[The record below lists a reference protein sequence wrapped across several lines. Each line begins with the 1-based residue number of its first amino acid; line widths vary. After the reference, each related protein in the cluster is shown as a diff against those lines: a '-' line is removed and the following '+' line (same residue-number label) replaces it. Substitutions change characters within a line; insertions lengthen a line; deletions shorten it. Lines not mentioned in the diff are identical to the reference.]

1 MSSSRSS
8 NTPEPKG
15 LLDFHSSGAVVSWL
29 PLFLFVVLFGIS
41 MDYHVFV
48 VSRIRETAQNGA
60 TVKDAVREG
69 ITRSA
74 GVVTSVAIVMVGV
87 FSISGTL
94 SMVEFKQ
101 LGVGL
106 AAAILLDAMVIR
118 AFVLPALMTALGKW
132 NWWPD
137 DRSTGRGDQHA
148 TGSDDT
154 RQLRPVPAAQPHY
167 AGAQHQQPYANQ
179 QPYTNRQSY
188 ADQ

>member
-1 MSSSRSS
+1 M
-8 NTPEPKG
+8 
-15 LLDFHSSGAVVSWL
+15 
-29 PLFLFVVLFGIS
+29 VLFGIS

-69 ITRSA
+69 IIRSA
-74 GVVTSVAIVMVGV
+74 GVVTSAAIVMVGV
-87 FSISGTL
+87 FSIFGTL

-106 AAAILLDAMVIR
+106 AAAILLDAVVIR

-132 NWWPD
+132 NWWPG

-167 AGAQHQQPYANQ
+167 AGAQHQQPY
-179 QPYTNRQSY
+179 TNRQSY